1 MNEAEPVD
9 HEPWP
14 VHRATLLDLDDE
26 LVAAAGLTVEGAPHV
41 LWSPGVHVRIGRP
54 ESLPG

>member
-1 MNEAEPVD
+1 MYAPVA

-14 VHRATLLDLDDE
+14 LYEAELLELSDD
-26 LVAAAGLTVEGAPHV
+26 LVASHGLPRPTQPPHV

-54 ESLPG
+54 ATVPD